1 MKKFKVLLLGLGR
14 IASILE
20 KDPYRNKPC
29 THAGTIFSKWGK
41 RHFTLSAIA
50 DQNPD
55 RVSEF
60 HTTWSSH
67 FTGKIPKSLS
77 IESGKISS
85 DSIVSNI
92 DLAIIATST
101 DSHFENAKQMIQ
113 LGIPNLLIEKP
124 VTLSLKKAKELE
136 RLSRKQNTRIWV
148 NHERRYHPIY
158 SWARESLLAGKF
170 GRIRTVRASV
180 LTSALNPGIA
190 FSGMGGG
197 PLFHDGTHAIDFL
210 HWLLGKPIS
219 IQAKFTNSNPKYK
232 LEEQAIVWLEYKDGV
247 HVFLEVG
254 GYRKYFQFEIDIQT
268 SDSRIILS
276 NDGFQ
281 FWNSKDSPLYKGF
294 RSLAKEDSK
303 IPEKFKKN
311 SNPFPRLYKSIYQ
324 SLKMDLP
331 VETGSIQDNV
341 EILAILER
349 IQTQAM
355 GKK

>member
-1 MKKFKVLLLGLGR
+1 MKKIKVLLLGLGR

-55 RVSEF
+55 RVNEF
-60 HTTWSSH
+60 YNTWSSH
-67 FTGKIPKSLS
+67 FASKNPESLS

-85 DSIVSNI
+85 DSILSNI
-92 DLAIIATST
+92 DLAIIATSS

-158 SWARESLLAGKF
+158 AWAREGLLAGRF
-170 GRIRTVRASV
+170 GRVRTVRASV

-190 FSGMGGG
+190 FSGKGGG
-197 PLFHDGTHAIDFL
+197 PLFHDGTHAVDFL
-210 HWLLGKPIS
+210 HWLLGNPIS
-219 IQAKFTNSNPKYK
+219 IQAKFTKSNPKYK
-232 LEEQAIVWLEYKDGV
+232 LEEQALVWLEYKDGV
-247 HVFLEVG
+247 NVFLEVG

-268 SDSRIILS
+268 SDSRIILG
-276 NDGFQ
+276 NDGFH

-294 RSLAKEDSK
+294 RSLVKEDST
-303 IPEKFKKN
+303 IPDSMRKD

-324 SLKMDLP
+324 SIDKDLP

-341 EILAILER
+341 EILAVLEK
-349 IQTQAM
+349 IQNQANS
-355 GKK
+355 KK